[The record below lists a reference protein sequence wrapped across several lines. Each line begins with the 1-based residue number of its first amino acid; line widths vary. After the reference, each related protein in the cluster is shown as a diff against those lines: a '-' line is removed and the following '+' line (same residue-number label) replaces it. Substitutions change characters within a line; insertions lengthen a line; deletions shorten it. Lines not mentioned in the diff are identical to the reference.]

1 MPDDLAGLLERADL
15 ALGSCAGVIEE
26 AELAPLIEAVRAV
39 RTRAS
44 YPDDLLVVAL
54 AGGTGSGKSSLL
66 NAIAEEDL
74 VDVGGVRPTTSRPA
88 AAVPSGSGSSVDGYL
103 DRLGISERH
112 VYEGAGLCL
121 IDLPDTDSV
130 HVEHRHRVDGLLP
143 LVDVIVWVTDP
154 EKYRDARLHDDY
166 LKPMAEYSSQFV
178 FVVNQVDRL
187 AGSEV
192 ADVCHDLESALEE
205 DWLEEFLVIPT
216 AAAPPSGPPIGIDD
230 LRRALDDKRQ
240 DHRTLYGKLL
250 TDLAETSRALSSE
263 TGTGL
268 DFDTRA
274 GEAVDRASEQLA
286 AGDGRAATETL
297 IRFLDALVDE
307 AGGLTS
313 AKLEVI
319 AAEVPDHLRRIE
331 GELPAAPTGR
341 RVWLRRRRNRA
352 RPTTLDRVATARA
365 LVSEAVV
372 RPARAT
378 LARRA
383 LAVAAIA
390 EFALEVE
397 NLRHDVRR

>member
-1 MPDDLAGLLERADL
+1 MPDDLAGLLELADL

-26 AELAPLIEAVRAV
+26 AELVPLIEAVRAV

-44 YPDDLLVVAL
+44 YPEDLLVVAL

-66 NAIAEEDL
+66 NVLAEEDL

-112 VYEGAGLCL
+112 VYEGSGLCL

-130 HVEHRHRVDGLLP
+130 QVEHRHRVDFLLP

-154 EKYRDARLHDDY
+154 EKYRDALLHDDY
-166 LKPMAEYSSQFV
+166 LRPMAEYSSQFL
-178 FVVNQVDRL
+178 FVLNQVDRL
-187 AGSEV
+187 AGGDVE
-192 ADVCHDLESALEE
+192 DVCHDLESALEE
-205 DWLEEFLVIPT
+205 DRLEEFLVIPT

-230 LRRALDDKRQ
+230 LRRALDDKRR
-240 DHRTLYGKLL
+240 DRRTLYGKLL
-250 TDLAETSRALSSE
+250 TDLAETSRALSRE

-274 GEAVDRASEQLA
+274 SEAVDRASEQLA
-286 AGDGRAATETL
+286 AGDGRAATDTL
-297 IRFLDALVDE
+297 SGFLDALVDE
-307 AGGLTS
+307 AGGVTS
-313 AKLEVI
+313 AKLEMI
-319 AAEVPDHLRRIE
+319 AAEVPDHLRRIV
-331 GELPAAPTGR
+331 GELPVAPSR
-341 RVWLRRRRNRA
+341 RSGWLRRLRT
-352 RPTTLDRVATARA
+352 RPGPATLDRVAAARA

-383 LAVAAIA
+383 VAVAAIA

-397 NLRHDVRR
+397 NLSHDARR